1 MIISCY
7 KVFNDQTH
15 VAPFSSL
22 GTLVEVAMS
31 TGIQRLVGGL
41 GRPREV
47 VVARMQEEEV
57 REIVKV
63 VVEIGLVEVES

>member
-1 MIISCY
+1 
-7 KVFNDQTH
+7 
-15 VAPFSSL
+15 
-22 GTLVEVAMS
+22 MS